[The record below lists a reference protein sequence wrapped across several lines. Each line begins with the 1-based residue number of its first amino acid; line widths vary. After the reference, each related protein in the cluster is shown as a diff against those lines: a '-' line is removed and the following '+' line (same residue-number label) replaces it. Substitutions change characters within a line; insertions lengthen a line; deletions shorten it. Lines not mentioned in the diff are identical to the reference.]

1 MIGEPDPDQA
11 VLLAAAR
18 KFGAEVLTPEL
29 ASQVDDAH
37 HFPDEVY
44 AQMAGLGWLG
54 IPFPEEYGGGGG
66 DLLTMLLLLESL
78 SNSMFA
84 AGNIYFRNVV
94 NGGLNVLS
102 SGTDEQKRRILPD
115 LIAGRIKMCYA
126 MTEPEA
132 GSDVSN
138 MRTYARRAGEEYRV
152 SGSKVFITDAAES
165 DWMQLFCR
173 TGDGKR
179 DVTVLLV
186 PTESDGI
193 TFSVIPKLGNNGMNT
208 YEVRLDDVR
217 VPAQN
222 VLGEENR
229 AWAHVRRSLNLE
241 RVAVSVECIGGA
253 RACFDLAVRYARER
267 VQFGRPIIDFQ
278 ALQHKLVD
286 MRLDLEASRLL
297 TYQAAEI
304 VRRGDR
310 ADLQAAMAKYHTG
323 LTYFRCATDAMSVL
337 GGYGYTKSFA
347 AERHLRDAAL
357 YRIVPGQEVLKDTMA
372 RTILSDGGI
381 A

>member
-1 MIGEPDPDQA
+1 
-11 VLLAAAR
+11 
-18 KFGAEVLTPEL
+18 
-29 ASQVDDAH
+29 
-37 HFPDEVY
+37 
-44 AQMAGLGWLG
+44 
-54 IPFPEEYGGGGG
+54 
-66 DLLTMLLLLESL
+66 
-78 SNSMFA
+78 
-84 AGNIYFRNVV
+84 
-94 NGGLNVLS
+94 
-102 SGTDEQKRRILPD
+102 
-115 LIAGRIKMCYA
+115 
-126 MTEPEA
+126 
-132 GSDVSN
+132 
-138 MRTYARRAGEEYRV
+138 
-152 SGSKVFITDAAES
+152 
-165 DWMQLFCR
+165 
-173 TGDGKR
+173 
-179 DVTVLLV
+179 
-186 PTESDGI
+186 
-193 TFSVIPKLGNNGMNT
+193 MNT
-208 YEVRLDDVR
+208 YEIRLDDVR

-286 MRLDLEASRLL
+286 MRLDLEASRLV

-310 ADLQAAMAKYHTG
+310 ADLQSAMAKYHTG
-323 LTYFRCATDAMSVL
+323 LTYFRCATDAMSIL
-337 GGYGYTKSFA
+337 GGYGYTKSFG

-372 RTILSDGGI
+372 RSILREGGI

>member
-29 ASQVDDAH
+29 ARQIDDTH
-37 HFPDEVY
+37 CFRDEVY

-54 IPFPEEYGGGGG
+54 IPFPEQYGGGGG
-66 DLLTMLLLLESL
+66 DLLTMLLLLETL

-126 MTEPEA
+126 MTEPDA

-138 MRTYARRAGEEYRV
+138 MRTYAKRVGDEYRV
-152 SGSKVFITDAAES
+152 SGSKVFITGAAES

-173 TGDGKR
+173 TGEGKR

-186 PTESDGI
+186 ETRSDGI
-193 TFSVIPKLGNNGMNT
+193 TFAAIPKLGNNAMNT

-217 VPAQN
+217 VPAEN

-229 AWAHVRRSLNLE
+229 AWEHVRRSLNLE

-267 VQFGRPIIDFQ
+267 VQFGRPIVDFQ

-310 ADLQAAMAKYHTG
+310 GDLQAAMAKYHTG
-323 LTYFRCATDAMSVL
+323 LTYFRCAIDAMSIL
-337 GGYGYTKSFA
+337 GGYGYTKNFE

-357 YRIVPGQEVLKDTMA
+357 YRIVPAQEVLKDTMA
-372 RTILSDGGI
+372 RSILREGVR
-381 A
+381 

>member
-11 VLLAAAR
+11 ALLAAAR

-29 ASQVDDAH
+29 ARQIDDAH
-37 HFPDEVY
+37 CFPDEVY

-54 IPFPEEYGGGGG
+54 IPFPEQYGGGGS
-66 DLLTMLLLLESL
+66 DLLTMLLLLETL
-78 SNSMFA
+78 SDSMFA

-126 MTEPEA
+126 MTEPDA

-138 MRTYARRAGEEYRV
+138 MRTYAKRVGDEYRV
-152 SGSKVFITDAAES
+152 SGSKVFITGAAES

-173 TGDGKR
+173 TGEGKR

-186 PTESDGI
+186 ETGSDGI
-193 TFSVIPKLGNNGMNT
+193 TFAAIPKLGNNAMNT

-217 VPAQN
+217 VPAEN

-267 VQFGRPIIDFQ
+267 VQFGRPIVDFQ

-310 ADLQAAMAKYHTG
+310 GDLQAAMAKYHTG
-323 LTYFRCATDAMSVL
+323 LTYFRCAIDAMSIL
-337 GGYGYTKSFA
+337 GGYGYTKNFE

-372 RTILSDGGI
+372 RSILREGVR
-381 A
+381 